1 MAEKNAQ
8 SESHLVPV
16 GPLAP
21 GQRWSL
27 ARKREVALRLLRGE
41 PLDALS
47 RELGVEVYRLERWKD
62 KALAGLDAGLKEREG
77 DPLQS
82 QLDAAMRRIGELSME
97 NELLCARIE
106 RPGPL
111 GGRRSKRRRAARR
124 RACRWPWRP
133 RRSALRPPAAQR
145 AGALDPC
152 AEQLVLH
159 GELADAAHGGVER
172 LAAQEPQRH
181 LTLAGK
187 APALPRSEWSHGG
200 EVTL

>member
-1 MAEKNAQ
+1 MAEKNPQ

-27 ARKREVALRLLRGE
+27 ACKREVALRLLRGE

-77 DPLQS
+77 DPLQN

-97 NELLCARIE
+97 NELLHARIE

-111 GGRRSKRRRAARR
+111 GGRRSKR
-124 RACRWPWRP
+124 
-133 RRSALRPPAAQR
+133 
-145 AGALDPC
+145 
-152 AEQLVLH
+152 
-159 GELADAAHGGVER
+159 
-172 LAAQEPQRH
+172 
-181 LTLAGK
+181 
-187 APALPRSEWSHGG
+187 
-200 EVTL
+200 

>member
-47 RELGVEVYRLERWKD
+47 RELGVEVYRLELWKE

-77 DPLQS
+77 DPLQN

-97 NELLCARIE
+97 NELLHARIE

-111 GGRRSKRRRAARR
+111 GGRRSKR
-124 RACRWPWRP
+124 
-133 RRSALRPPAAQR
+133 
-145 AGALDPC
+145 
-152 AEQLVLH
+152 
-159 GELADAAHGGVER
+159 
-172 LAAQEPQRH
+172 
-181 LTLAGK
+181 
-187 APALPRSEWSHGG
+187 
-200 EVTL
+200 

>member
-1 MAEKNAQ
+1 MAEKNPQA
-8 SESHLVPV
+8 ESHLVPL

-41 PLDALS
+41 PIDALS

-82 QLDAAMRRIGELSME
+82 QLDAAMRRIAELSME
-97 NELLCARIE
+97 NELLHARSE

-111 GGRRSKRRRAARR
+111 GGRRSKR
-124 RACRWPWRP
+124 
-133 RRSALRPPAAQR
+133 
-145 AGALDPC
+145 
-152 AEQLVLH
+152 
-159 GELADAAHGGVER
+159 
-172 LAAQEPQRH
+172 
-181 LTLAGK
+181 
-187 APALPRSEWSHGG
+187 
-200 EVTL
+200 

>member
-1 MAEKNAQ
+1 MAEKNSQ

-77 DPLQS
+77 DPVQN

-97 NELLCARIE
+97 NELLHERIG
-106 RPGPL
+106 RAGPL
-111 GGRRSKRRRAARR
+111 VGRRSKR
-124 RACRWPWRP
+124 
-133 RRSALRPPAAQR
+133 
-145 AGALDPC
+145 
-152 AEQLVLH
+152 
-159 GELADAAHGGVER
+159 
-172 LAAQEPQRH
+172 
-181 LTLAGK
+181 
-187 APALPRSEWSHGG
+187 
-200 EVTL
+200 

>member
-1 MAEKNAQ
+1 MAEKNSQ

-77 DPLQS
+77 DPLQN
-82 QLDAAMRRIGELSME
+82 QLDVAMRRIGELSMA

-111 GGRRSKRRRAARR
+111 GGRRSKR
-124 RACRWPWRP
+124 
-133 RRSALRPPAAQR
+133 
-145 AGALDPC
+145 
-152 AEQLVLH
+152 
-159 GELADAAHGGVER
+159 
-172 LAAQEPQRH
+172 
-181 LTLAGK
+181 
-187 APALPRSEWSHGG
+187 
-200 EVTL
+200 

>member
-1 MAEKNAQ
+1 MAENNPQ
-8 SESHLVPV
+8 PESHLVPV

-97 NELLCARIE
+97 NELLHALIEDDLACSPFAGEGHRKVWARLRISGVRTSRRRVLRLMRE
-106 RPGPL
+106 HGLLSPRRREVRTPL
-111 GGRRSKRRRAARR
+111 MRRRA
-124 RACRWPWRP
+124 
-133 RRSALRPPAAQR
+133 Q
-145 AGALDPC
+145 
-152 AEQLVLH
+152 
-159 GELADAAHGGVER
+159 
-172 LAAQEPQRH
+172 
-181 LTLAGK
+181 
-187 APALPRSEWSHGG
+187 
-200 EVTL
+200 